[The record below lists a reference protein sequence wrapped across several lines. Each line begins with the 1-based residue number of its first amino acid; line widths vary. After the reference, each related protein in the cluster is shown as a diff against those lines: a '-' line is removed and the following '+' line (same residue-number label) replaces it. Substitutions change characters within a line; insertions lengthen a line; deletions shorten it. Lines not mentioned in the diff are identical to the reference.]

1 MTRGDWAVFAVAF
14 VVFMLTG
21 AALPVALLAIC
32 AGVAV
37 AQFAEGQA

>member
-21 AALPVALLAIC
+21 LPVALLAIC